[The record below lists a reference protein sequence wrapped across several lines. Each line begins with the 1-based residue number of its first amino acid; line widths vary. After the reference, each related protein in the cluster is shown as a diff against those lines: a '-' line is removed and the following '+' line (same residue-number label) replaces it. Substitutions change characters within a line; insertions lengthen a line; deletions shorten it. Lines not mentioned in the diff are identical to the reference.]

1 MPRNRPESWCLKM
14 DFYQFSYCL
23 TWHFQFTTRSSTA
36 PSTKALVVEI
46 EMAIKPPLGI
56 YWSRVKSRFDVKTKN
71 VWRRAKNTWLPFSS
85 SLPTV
90 QKLWFATG
98 EISEEKLIFFRSVSS
113 RVPKKCDDFLNT
125 TFERLASS
133 YRLGTE
139 MPTSHNHRIT
149 KCRFLFFF
157 KMP

>member
-1 MPRNRPESWCLKM
+1 MPV
-14 DFYQFSYCL
+14 YC
-23 TWHFQFTTRSSTA
+23 S
-36 PSTKALVVEI
+36 K
-46 EMAIKPPLGI
+46 
-56 YWSRVKSRFDVKTKN
+56 VKSRIDVKTKN

-139 MPTSHNHRIT
+139 MPTSHNHHIA
-149 KCRFLFFF
+149 KCRFLFFQDAIIEKNLIALKDVQHQIAPNYQSKIDLYHLIW
-157 KMP
+157 KMSFVFRLSVLCYF